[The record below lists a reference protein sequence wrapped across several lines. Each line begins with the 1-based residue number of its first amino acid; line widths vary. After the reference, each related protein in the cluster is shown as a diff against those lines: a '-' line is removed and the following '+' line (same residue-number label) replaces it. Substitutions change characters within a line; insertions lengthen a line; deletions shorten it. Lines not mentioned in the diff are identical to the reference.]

1 MSYSALRPSKPL
13 AVSALYTV
21 HYFEYSG
28 SYAFPGE
35 SHDFWEFLYV
45 DKVILRVTAGD
56 HTCDLTS
63 GQMIFHEPG
72 EFHALSAL
80 GAAPIRFS
88 EANSLSAPLWR
99 SF

>member
-1 MSYSALRPSKPL
+1 MTYIPTPL
-13 AVSALYTV
+13 KREIIIDAVVTI
-21 HYFEYSG
+21 HYFEYMRDFV
-28 SYAFPGE
+28 FPGE
-35 SHDFWEFLYV
+35 FHDFWEFLYV
-45 DKVILRVTAGD
+45 DKGILRVTAGD